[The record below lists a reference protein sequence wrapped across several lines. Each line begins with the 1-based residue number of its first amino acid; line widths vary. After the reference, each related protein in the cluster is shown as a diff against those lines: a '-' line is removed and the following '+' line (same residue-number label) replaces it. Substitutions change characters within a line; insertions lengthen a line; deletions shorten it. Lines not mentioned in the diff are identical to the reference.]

1 MSKFGT
7 DGIRGK
13 ANVTL
18 DVMTAYRI
26 GCFLGDYFSKEG
38 KHKIVIGKDTRLS
51 GGMLEA
57 AISAGITACGCD
69 VYQIGVCPT
78 PCVSYLV
85 KEEGFACGV
94 MISASHN
101 PYYDNGIKVFSSKG
115 TKLDRNVEEKIEN
128 YINSSDNLQLKN
140 DGLIGEIVH
149 MDGGVDKYL
158 TWLNEIV
165 PICLDGYKVAI
176 DAANGSA
183 TTTAYKLLTKMGAK
197 CDIIHNTPDGININT
212 NCGST
217 HPEDLIDMVKNGDY
231 DIGLAFDGDADRLMA
246 IAPDGQVIDGDK
258 TIYCCGKNMKEQGIL
273 ANDTVVTTVMA
284 NLGLFR
290 KLEEESL
297 GCKVTQVGDKYVYE
311 CMVNESYDLGGE
323 QSGHIIFGKHATTG
337 DGLLTALKLLEV
349 MVNTKKSINELTDD
363 LFVYPQLL
371 VNVPVND
378 KESALHDIEVNAM
391 CKEIENILGKEGR
404 ILVRPSGTEPL
415 VRVMVEAKT
424 DEICHKYVHKV
435 VDLIKEKKL

>member
-1 MSKFGT
+1 MNKFGT

-51 GGMLEA
+51 GDMLEA

-85 KEEGFACGV
+85 KEEGFVCGV

-115 TKLDRNVEEKIEN
+115 TKLDRSVEEKIET
-128 YINSSDNLQLKN
+128 YINSSDELPLKN
-140 DGLIGEIVH
+140 DSLIGKIVH
-149 MDGGVDKYL
+149 MDGGIDKYL

-165 PICLDGYKVAI
+165 PICLEDYKVAI

-183 TTTAYKLLTKMGAK
+183 TTTAYKLLTKMGAQ

-217 HPEDLIDMVKNGDY
+217 HPEDLINMVKNGDY

-246 IAPDGQVIDGDK
+246 VAPDGQIIDGDK
-258 TIYCCGKNMKEQGIL
+258 TIYCCGKYMKEQGSL
-273 ANDTVVTTVMA
+273 ASDTVVTTVMA

-297 GCKVTQVGDKYVYE
+297 SCKVTQVGDKYVHE

-378 KESALHDIEVNAM
+378 KESALHDTEVNAM

-424 DEICHKYVHKV
+424 DEICHKYVHQV
-435 VDLIKEKKL
+435 VDLIKENKL

>member
-1 MSKFGT
+1 MNKFGT

-51 GGMLEA
+51 GDMLEA

-85 KEEGFACGV
+85 KEEGFVCGV

-115 TKLDRNVEEKIEN
+115 TKLDRSVEEKIET
-128 YINSSDNLQLKN
+128 YINSSDELPLKN
-140 DGLIGEIVH
+140 DSLIGKIVH
-149 MDGGVDKYL
+149 MDGGIDKYL

-165 PICLDGYKVAI
+165 PICLEDYKVAI

-183 TTTAYKLLTKMGAK
+183 TTTAYKLLTKMGAQ

-217 HPEDLIDMVKNGDY
+217 HPEDLINMVKNGDY

-246 IAPDGQVIDGDK
+246 VAPDGQIIDGDK
-258 TIYCCGKNMKEQGIL
+258 TIYCCGKYMKEQGSL
-273 ANDTVVTTVMA
+273 ASDTVVTTVMA

-297 GCKVTQVGDKYVYE
+297 SCKVTQVGDKYVHE

-323 QSGHIIFGKHATTG
+323 QSGHIIFGKHAMTG

-378 KESALHDIEVNAM
+378 KESALHDTEVNAM

-424 DEICHKYVHKV
+424 DEICHKYVHQV
-435 VDLIKEKKL
+435 VDLIKENKL